1 MDENKFKNLIALAKS
16 LQELDPDRSD
26 FWKGF
31 QRGIHRLHHGKKFGT
46 ESEHEMYLSCAANGN
61 DYRKQL
67 QTGYRAGYY
76 YDQIK
81 IEEGAKGIQPLRRML
96 ELSVGEIADI
106 AAVSPRTVEGW
117 EQGKIMSK
125 APQQLIKKYFMI

>member
-1 MDENKFKNLIALAKS
+1 MEENKFKNLIALAKS

-46 ESEHEMYLSCAANGN
+46 ESEHEMYLSCANGG

-76 YDQIK
+76 YDQMK
-81 IEEGAKGIQPLRRML
+81 IEGAKDIQPLRRML
-96 ELSVGEIADI
+96 ELSVAEIADI

-125 APQQLIKKYFMI
+125 APQKLIKKYFMI